1 MDTCNNMNIYN
12 DVEAEINSVIAERGV
27 TKASEYRKVIKPL
40 LEKRRRARIN
50 NCLTELKDLL
60 VETYKNDISEPSKLE
75 KADIL
80 ELTVRHLREL
90 RQQRRVI
97 VSTRRNDA
105 NDFRAGYS
113 ECAGEVAAC
122 LGNMPGLDTGVRA
135 RLLIH
140 LSKRVGVT
148 THTVRPSL
156 DLIHASSLTPPPSPR
171 SCSTPSD
178 TESIPE
184 QTYPIPQRTVTPP
197 HRPTDFTLPT
207 GYVSLAVLMSHKE
220 SHHQQTNRAPVW
232 RPW

>member
-1 MDTCNNMNIYN
+1 MDTYN

-60 VETYKNDISEPSKLE
+60 VETYKNDITEPSKLE

-90 RQQRRVI
+90 RQQQRVI
-97 VSTRRNDA
+97 VTTRRTDA
-105 NDFRAGYS
+105 NDFRVGYN
-113 ECAGEVAAC
+113 ECASEVAAC

-135 RLLIH
+135 RLLTH
-140 LSKRVGVT
+140 LSKRVGMNT
-148 THTVRPSL
+148 PITVRPSM
-156 DLIHASSLTPPPSPR
+156 DLIHASALTPPPSPR
-171 SCSTPSD
+171 SCTTPICDTDSTP
-178 TESIPE
+178 EH
-184 QTYPIPQRTVTPP
+184 TYLIPQRTVTPP
-197 HRPTDFTLPT
+197 QRPSPEYTLPT

-220 SHHQQTNRAPVW
+220 SHHQQTSRAPVW